1 MREKVRD
8 GALADSRARV
18 FFSPPPVLINDGDSG
33 DRGVFSLGGSLGEDF
48 SAEWIRAHTR
58 DAHEILGKPFVLE
71 EFGATGA
78 GSGAVIDQQR
88 GAGVQDVVGG
98 GFLSS
103 SSTLLSPYSARAE
116 RARRADVVAQYYRRV
131 RGVEEEG
138 GRQGGNGGESR
149 GKWVK
154 RSLSSAAPAPRHTVS
169 HSSFPLPKQKNQ
181 NSSSRRFYAFY

>member
-1 MREKVRD
+1 MCEKVRD
-8 GALADSRARV
+8 GVLADSRARV
-18 FFSPPPVLINDGDSG
+18 SFSPRVLIDDGDSG
-33 DRGVFSLGGSLGEDF
+33 GWGVFSLVGSLGEDF

-78 GSGAVIDQQR
+78 GTGAVIDQQR
-88 GAGVQDVVGG
+88 GAGVQDVAGG

-103 SSTLLSPYSARAE
+103 SSTSLSPPYSARAE

-138 GRQGGNGGESR
+138 RLRGLGGGGGKRGETGKEGSLFCCSR
-149 GKWVK
+149 
-154 RSLSSAAPAPRHTVS
+154 ATPRCII
-169 HSSFPLPKQKNQ
+169 FFLPPPQAEK
-181 NSSSRRFYAFY
+181 